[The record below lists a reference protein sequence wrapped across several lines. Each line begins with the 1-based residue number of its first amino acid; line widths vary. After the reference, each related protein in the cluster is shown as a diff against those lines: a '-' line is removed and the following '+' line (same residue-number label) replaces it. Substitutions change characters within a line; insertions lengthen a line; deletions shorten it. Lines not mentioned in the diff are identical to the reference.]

1 MKRQLKPL
9 PRQRRL
15 IPWQRDR
22 PQQNYSRKKLP
33 QLLRLLRKP
42 NKLVTKMRRTRYLK
56 LIKKQDA
63 ADVANQNL
71 AQAINLGAD
80 SVTIETLT
88 LDATLTQQ
96 EADAAALEAELA
108 VAPDP
113 DPIYE
118 GPTQG
123 ELLQASEQ
131 AQAATGDLF
140 TTPTDTGQV
149 IDRGSFGAVDTAG
162 TANQQG
168 GIMSFLGQPNFDVS
182 SAISEYTTGYPSS
195 QAMQVKQTYYPFQQ
209 LTDEQKENAYIA
221 EVFKPVPR
229 GNVGTG
235 TLRFQPVQGRSG
247 TTTTTGTTTG
257 TTTDSGA
264 DVGMSG
270 VGVGT
275 INVNTNALLTELP
288 ESGNLDLGARSSLPG
303 AFGLPSDQQYR
314 CPENYKLTF
323 ENGNPMCISTKGP
336 GGPGGRQ
343 PVPPEIVP
351 VG

>member
-1 MKRQLKPL
+1 
-9 PRQRRL
+9 
-15 IPWQRDR
+15 
-22 PQQNYSRKKLP
+22 
-33 QLLRLLRKP
+33 
-42 NKLVTKMRRTRYLK
+42 
-56 LIKKQDA
+56 
-63 ADVANQNL
+63 
-71 AQAINLGAD
+71 
-80 SVTIETLT
+80 
-88 LDATLTQQ
+88 
-96 EADAAALEAELA
+96 
-108 VAPDP
+108 
-113 DPIYE
+113 
-118 GPTQG
+118 
-123 ELLQASEQ
+123 
-131 AQAATGDLF
+131 
-140 TTPTDTGQV
+140 
-149 IDRGSFGAVDTAG
+149 
-162 TANQQG
+162 
-168 GIMSFLGQPNFDVS
+168 MSFLGKPNFDVS
-182 SAISEYTTGYPSS
+182 SAVSEYTTGYPSS

-303 AFGLPSDQQYR
+303 AFGLPSNQQYR